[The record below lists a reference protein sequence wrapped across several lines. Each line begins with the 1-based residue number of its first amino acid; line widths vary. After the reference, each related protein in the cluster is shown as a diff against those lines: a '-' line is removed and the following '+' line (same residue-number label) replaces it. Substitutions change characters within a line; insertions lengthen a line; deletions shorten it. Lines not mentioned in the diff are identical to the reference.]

1 MRGESRHQP
10 HHTASCIVSGGICLI
25 DTSDF
30 RNGLHFIQD
39 NEIFTIIE
47 FQHVKPGKGG
57 AFVRTK
63 LKNLKSGAV
72 IDKTFRAGERME
84 QAIVERKEM
93 EYLYNDGTDFI
104 LMDMETYDQI
114 PVSSQLIGD
123 QAKYLKENTPVSSMI
138 YNNNIIG
145 VDLPMFVELEVTETT
160 ANMKG
165 DTASGGGKPATLE
178 TGAVVNVPFFISVGE
193 KIKVDTRTDTYM
205 ERVKS

>member
-1 MRGESRHQP
+1 M
-10 HHTASCIVSGGICLI
+10 I